1 MQKALQILQKYW
13 GYDSFRPTQDDI
25 IQSVLEGNDTFG
37 LLPTGGGK
45 SLCFQVPAMVQE
57 GLCLV
62 VSPLVAL
69 MKDQVTQLQKRDIK
83 AIALTGGIHSEELI
97 QLLDNCQFG
106 NYKFLYLS
114 PERLE
119 QDWVLERIKTLKISL
134 IAIDEA
140 HCISQW
146 GHDFRPSYLKI
157 AKLKEAFPKIPFV
170 ALTASATPEV
180 QQDILTSLGLE
191 NPQVFTK
198 SFARANLGYHVL
210 KSEDKLFKIKQILSK
225 NPEPSIIYV
234 RNRKSCVEY
243 ASQLND
249 LGFKATYYHGGLPPK
264 EKEANMQAWMNES
277 RPIMIATSAFG
288 MGIDKPN
295 VKTVIHVQLP
305 ENLESY
311 YQEAGR
317 AGRNGEKA
325 FALLLSSS
333 NDVLQ
338 AEGQFLSV
346 LPEVAFLK
354 EMYKKLCSYFQ
365 VPYGEGLND
374 EFPFSLNKFC
384 AHYNFPILKTFNAL
398 QFLDRQSIISLTNEQ
413 SEKVQL
419 QFVIETREVIRYI
432 SLNPDDEEIITTI
445 LRSYPGIFE
454 VVTNVNTVFVAK
466 STKVT
471 EEKVIQALEKL
482 RDRGIVDMFIMQNE
496 SKLTF
501 LEVREDERTINRVAK
516 YLEKQNLT
524 KKSQLA
530 SVITYV
536 ADEVQCKSRLLL
548 TYFGEKVEKDCG
560 ACSHCL
566 NKNKNKENSEA
577 NHLHVELLN
586 VLKKAPMT
594 SREIAAIFGADE
606 HQLLAVLKKM
616 LEYQM
621 VTLNDK
627 NQFTI
632 I

>member
-13 GYDSFRPTQDDI
+13 GYENFRPVQEDV
-25 IQSVLEGNDTFG
+25 IQSVLEGKDTFG
-37 LLPTGGGK
+37 LMPTGGGK
-45 SLCFQVPAMVQE
+45 SLCFQVPTMVQE

-69 MKDQVTQLQKRDIK
+69 MKDQVAQLQKRDIK
-83 AIALTGGIHSEELI
+83 AIALTGGIHAEELI

-119 QDWVLERIKTLKISL
+119 QDWVLERIKTLNVSL
-134 IAIDEA
+134 VAIDEA

-157 AKLKEAFPKIPFV
+157 TKLKEVFPKIPFV

-180 QQDILTSLGLE
+180 QQDILNCLGLE
-191 NPQVFTK
+191 NPQIFTQ
-198 SFARANLGYHVL
+198 SFSRDNLSYHIL

-234 RNRKSCVEY
+234 RNRKSCLDY
-243 ASQLND
+243 ASQLKN
-249 LGFKATYYHGGLPPK
+249 LGFKAIYYHGGLPPK
-264 EKEANMQAWMNES
+264 EKDAHMQAWMSES
-277 RPIMIATSAFG
+277 CPIMIATSAFG

-295 VKTVIHVQLP
+295 VKTVIHVNLP

-325 FALLLSSS
+325 FAILISSS

-338 AEGQFLSV
+338 AEGQFLAV
-346 LPEVAFLK
+346 LPDVVFLK
-354 EMYKKLCSYFQ
+354 EVYKKLCNYFQ

-398 QFLDRQSIISLTNEQ
+398 QFLDRQAIVSLTNEQ
-413 SEKVQL
+413 SERVQL
-419 QFVIETREVIRYI
+419 QFIIETREVIRYI
-432 SLNPDDEEIITTI
+432 SLNPDDEEVITTI

-454 VVTNVNTVFVAK
+454 VITSVNTVFVAK
-466 STKVT
+466 STKVS
-471 EEKVIQALEKL
+471 EEKVINILERLKE
-482 RDRGIVDMFIMQNE
+482 RGIVDLMLIQNE

-536 ADEVQCKSRLLL
+536 ADEVQCKNRLLL

-560 ACSHCL
+560 VCSHCL
-566 NKNKNKENSEA
+566 NKNKKKNSEGS
-577 NHLHVELLN
+577 HLHVELLN

-594 SREIAAIFGADE
+594 SREIADIFGADE
-606 HQLLAVLKKM
+606 SQLLEVLKKM
-616 LEYQM
+616 LEYKI
-621 VTLNDK
+621 VSINDK